1 MRTAWHPLLVVLLE
15 HLLPRA
21 WYRLIPELQLTK
33 EPQRV
38 DTVIIRKRRVGAAP
52 SPTHLVSVLDG
63 LRDHTL
69 VHFKGPSDALEASD
83 ALQLLGYAAQYM
95 VLEGLGDPALL
106 ALRVIAPTLTPRF
119 VAQLRLLGGEL
130 SPGALPGVHEGAL
143 GVFALRVVESAAAWP
158 SEHEHL
164 LYTVAPQY
172 IDYPGD
178 GPLLDDEERA
188 LFHFLAQCVA
198 RFRED
203 PEWRTLMKDAAKVDR
218 SYKSAWDKIV
228 QNLPVEERLAGL
240 APEQRL
246 AGLAP
251 EHLVLALPDDALRAL
266 SDEYIATLPDD
277 VRAKVAARRTH

>member
-1 MRTAWHPLLVVLLE
+1 M
-15 HLLPRA
+15 
-21 WYRLIPELQLTK
+21 
-33 EPQRV
+33 
-38 DTVIIRKRRVGAAP
+38 
-52 SPTHLVSVLDG
+52 
-63 LRDHTL
+63 
-69 VHFKGPSDALEASD
+69 
-83 ALQLLGYAAQYM
+83 
-95 VLEGLGDPALL
+95 
-106 ALRVIAPTLTPRF
+106 
-119 VAQLRLLGGEL
+119 
-130 SPGALPGVHEGAL
+130 
-143 GVFALRVVESAAAWP
+143 
-158 SEHEHL
+158 
-164 LYTVAPQY
+164 QY
-172 IDYPGD
+172 IDHPGE

-203 PEWRTLMKDAAKVDR
+203 PEWRTLMKDAAKVDQ

>member
-38 DTVIIRKRRVGAAP
+38 DTVIIRKRRAGAAP

-106 ALRVIAPTLTPRF
+106 ALRVIAPTLPPRF
-119 VAQLRLLGGEL
+119 VAQRQ
-130 SPGALPGVHEGAL
+130 SKRSRQLPVQSQG
-143 GVFALRVVESAAAWP
+143 RVESSGGQGARGGLEAWAAESGLP
-158 SEHEHL
+158 SR
-164 LYTVAPQY
+164 
-172 IDYPGD
+172 
-178 GPLLDDEERA
+178 RA
-188 LFHFLAQCVA
+188 AGG
-198 RFRED
+198 
-203 PEWRTLMKDAAKVDR
+203 
-218 SYKSAWDKIV
+218 SA
-228 QNLPVEERLAGL
+228 
-240 APEQRL
+240 
-246 AGLAP
+246 
-251 EHLVLALPDDALRAL
+251 
-266 SDEYIATLPDD
+266 T
-277 VRAKVAARRTH
+277 T